1 MFNKFKKDTFMS
13 YMLRLI
19 REYFQEINAFYIA

>member
-13 YMLRLI
+13 YMLSLI